1 MQFLSQKNYSPKA
14 RQIPGTPVSVPA
26 WLFPIP
32 VIYDAFLEKPVRRP
46 AFPGGHQRSTVIV
59 NNIPIKLIKAL
70 ISGNDP
76 IFLIFNCLFI
86 YRRFVNENCEDKF
99 K

>member
-32 VIYDAFLEKPVRRP
+32 VIYDAFLEKAGTETGVPRGAP
-46 AFPGGHQRSTVIV
+46 AI
-59 NNIPIKLIKAL
+59 
-70 ISGNDP
+70 DC
-76 IFLIFNCLFI
+76 NC
-86 YRRFVNENCEDKF
+86 K
-99 K
+99 